1 MRAWCRSTPARSI
14 WTDYVAY
21 VQDFIR
27 HVGPEVNVIS
37 VCQPTVP
44 VLAAIS
50 LMASRGEKTRATMT
64 MMGGPI
70 DAARAR
76 RRSTTWP

>member
-1 MRAWCRSTPARSI
+1 M
-14 WTDYVAY
+14 
-21 VQDFIR
+21 
-27 HVGPEVNVIS
+27 IS

-50 LMASRGEKTRATMT
+50 LMASAGEPTPRTMT

-70 DAARAR
+70 DARKSPTAVNNLAMNK
-76 RRSTTWP
+76 SH